1 VEEWTER
8 GRAFP
13 VDAAAD
19 WKDRSTECFTGGNL
33 GSGDRKISAK
43 ISKTQQMLINILSKQ
58 ATSEKINF
66 WFRLSVL
73 LKFVR
78 YTSCGYVVIT
88 GLAVV

>member
-1 VEEWTER
+1 M
-8 GRAFP
+8 
-13 VDAAAD
+13 
-19 WKDRSTECFTGGNL
+19 WKNGQNEAEHSPWMLLLTGKTVPRSVL
-33 GSGDRKISAK
+33 LVGSGDRKISAK